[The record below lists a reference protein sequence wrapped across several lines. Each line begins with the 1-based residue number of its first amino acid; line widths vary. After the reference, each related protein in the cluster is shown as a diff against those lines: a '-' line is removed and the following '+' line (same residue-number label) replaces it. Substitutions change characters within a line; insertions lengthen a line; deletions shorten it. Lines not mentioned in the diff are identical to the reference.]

1 MELFSLWILLIAT
14 IALTSISLRKE
25 KVVLADNTTYY
36 KSIIN
41 PLWIGVTILL
51 LAFYTSNT
59 IANDV
64 YVYRENYSLIP
75 TTVTWKSLFEKG
87 IGSNPLFGFIQVLF
101 IRYISSDP
109 ATFHFFEGLV
119 VQTCLVLFYR
129 RYSPSLSMSLFM
141 TITSGLFYFTMVSW
155 KHSIAMGVG
164 LIGIT
169 LIQQRRYILYYALLA
184 LMMLIHPYIIMYATL
199 PLLINNRVWTTRNI
213 LILITMCIAGYFLS
227 EILGAM
233 LEVTETVFG
242 DSHDANWFSNE
253 HGVSW
258 QRILFFAITPVLSV
272 SYRKQINAK
281 STPLMNGFIQM
292 AVISFGFMFMA
303 MYGGANFISRMA
315 TYFEPFT
322 YVALPYILMY
332 IIPKPKRAVIKW
344 GILTL
349 FLVFFCF
356 LQLKMR

>member
-64 YVYRENYSLIP
+64 YVYRKNYSLIP

-155 KHSIAMGVG
+155 KQSIAMGVG
-164 LIGIT
+164 LE
-169 LIQQRRYILYYALLA
+169 L
-184 LMMLIHPYIIMYATL
+184 H
-199 PLLINNRVWTTRNI
+199 
-213 LILITMCIAGYFLS
+213 
-227 EILGAM
+227 
-233 LEVTETVFG
+233 
-242 DSHDANWFSNE
+242 
-253 HGVSW
+253 
-258 QRILFFAITPVLSV
+258 
-272 SYRKQINAK
+272 
-281 STPLMNGFIQM
+281 
-292 AVISFGFMFMA
+292 
-303 MYGGANFISRMA
+303 
-315 TYFEPFT
+315 
-322 YVALPYILMY
+322 
-332 IIPKPKRAVIKW
+332 
-344 GILTL
+344 
-349 FLVFFCF
+349 
-356 LQLKMR
+356 